1 MTNKKIPRVSITYTA
16 DLTEIPERI
25 EVYLGEVSKKLISV
39 ANFCDALSKKSND
52 IEYSKL
58 DFLLE
63 IEAAHEFIQKTAKRV
78 DDCYSIYRGYME
90 MMVELANAREEPSKT
105 LAAEETKKPKAKKK
119 KTSKKKKEK

>member
-1 MTNKKIPRVSITYTA
+1 MTNKKIPRVSITYSA

-25 EVYLGEVSKKLISV
+25 EVYLGEVSKKLTSV
-39 ANFCDALSKKSND
+39 ANFCEVLSKKSTD

-63 IEAAHEFIQKTAKRV
+63 VEAAHEFIQKTAKRV

-90 MMVELANAREEPSKT
+90 MMVSLTENSQEPSDPPPPQ
-105 LAAEETKKPKAKKK
+105 EVKKPKAKKK
-119 KTSKKKKEK
+119 TSKRKKEK